1 MTRVM
6 RKNRFGDASTRGW
19 LSALRAIKILILVT
33 PLQGMYAKKMIQKI
47 GRGTRAKILTT
58 LFTITDTGR
67 KPQRN
72 A

>member
-33 PLQGMYAKKMIQKI
+33 LLQGMYAKKMIQKI